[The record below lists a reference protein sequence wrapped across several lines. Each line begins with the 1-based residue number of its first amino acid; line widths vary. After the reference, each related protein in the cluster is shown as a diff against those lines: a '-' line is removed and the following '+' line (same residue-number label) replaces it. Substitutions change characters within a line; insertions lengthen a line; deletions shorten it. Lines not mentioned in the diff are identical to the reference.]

1 MFSFSNNEFVIRY
14 IKHIIP
20 QNIKSIRYS
29 GFYTR
34 RLVDLSMK

>member
-1 MFSFSNNEFVIRY
+1 M
-14 IKHIIP
+14 IP